1 MWPLRRVSPP
11 LSTVHATLE
20 RQRDASLLN
29 WISSGS
35 CLHSKKICLFVFF
48 HPKSFFFLLIL
59 RFTHWSQKL
68 GYKNMT
74 MEIHGFF
81 KSSTEL
87 VDGSSTRELFSF
99 HAFEQMGNLFTDK
112 RRRYRANEQ
121 QAARPRFTLSLLA
134 ASCKLLPFVWRGWAT
149 TQPSSTEKQF
159 GNTEST

>member
-1 MWPLRRVSPP
+1 MFLIQNDENHEIHVR
-11 LSTVHATLE
+11 
-20 RQRDASLLN
+20 
-29 WISSGS
+29 
-35 CLHSKKICLFVFF
+35 VFF
-48 HPKSFFFLLIL
+48 EIFFFLIL

-99 HAFEQMGNLFTDK
+99 HAFEQMENLFTDK

-121 QAARPRFTLSLLA
+121 QAARPRFALSQLA
-134 ASCKLLPFVWRGWAT
+134 ASCKLMLLVWRGWAT
-149 TQPSSTEKQF
+149 TQPSSNEKQLVH
-159 GNTEST
+159 TESSTWMNTKIQNTKDFKTTWQNIPTNINHK